1 MTHVSPSAFPELRR
15 FFSGYLHED
24 FLVETGT
31 PDAALRAFWA
41 DAGSDERR
49 RFQREAKRFLTR
61 TASLELDALH
71 ELIRQLGCRW
81 MPSSREALVGFLTDA
96 ARRPDAPSR

>member
-1 MTHVSPSAFPELRR
+1 LTRVSPSAFPELRR

-31 PDAALRAFWA
+31 PDSALRAFWA
-41 DAGSDERR
+41 DAGAGERR

-61 TASLELDALH
+61 TATLELDDLRD
-71 ELIRQLGCRW
+71 LIRQLGCRW
-81 MPSSREALVGFLTDA
+81 MPSSREALVRFLTDA
-96 ARRPDAPSR
+96 AHPPEAPPR